1 MSEVLRWYTEIW
13 HGVLLFLRWVW
24 SICVVHCRML
34 VYMNTVL

>member
-1 MSEVLRWYTEIW
+1 MSEVLRRYTEIW
-13 HGVLLFLRWVW
+13 HGVSFFGWVW